1 MVVTET
7 GGTPGIYCISIQ
19 RYRTYNVWQSQR
31 RTDPIRHDFQ
41 INIPHVAKKLVYN
54 MEIQYLHIVYTV
66 QGMIYTVLI
75 DTEFP
80 ECKYINQINILYNSI
95 ENLPIYGHYFGKS
108 HHQRLCHGIWV
119 NKTTWCILLCV
130 PWPSDAMHTCMC
142 AYVITSPHEVMPRQ
156 LHIEIH
162 GISLQLITSF
172 FYYS

>member
-7 GGTPGIYCISIQ
+7 GGTPGIYCVSIQ

-54 MEIQYLHIVYTV
+54 MEIQYLHIIYIV

-80 ECKYINQINILYNSI
+80 ECKYINQIFYTIRLRIYQYMVTILVN
-95 ENLPIYGHYFGKS
+95 PIIKGYAMAFESTKQHGASYCV
-108 HHQRLCHGIWV
+108 CHGPV
-119 NKTTWCILLCV
+119 MPCIHVCV
-130 PWPSDAMHTCMC
+130 PTLSHLLMKSCLDSYILKYMAFHCN
-142 AYVITSPHEVMPRQ
+142 
-156 LHIEIH
+156 
-162 GISLQLITSF
+162 
-172 FYYS
+172 